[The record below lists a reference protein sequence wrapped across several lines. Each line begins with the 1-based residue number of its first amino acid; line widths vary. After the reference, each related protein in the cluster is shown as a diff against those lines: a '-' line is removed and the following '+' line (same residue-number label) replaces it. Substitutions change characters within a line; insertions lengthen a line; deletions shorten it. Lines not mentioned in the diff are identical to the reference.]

1 MSAKNWGLLF
11 LLALL
16 WGSSFFFYKI
26 LVAVL
31 PPITVVLGRVGI
43 AAIALNLW
51 LLARGE
57 FLPLGDG
64 LWKRFLLLGLLNTVI
79 PFVLI
84 AWGETRITSGMA
96 SILNA
101 TTPIFMVVVAHFGT
115 HDEKM
120 SWPKIAGIA
129 FGVLGTMI
137 LVGPAAFSGASAV
150 LGELAVIGASAAYGF
165 GGVYSRRF
173 KDIPPLAAAAGQITG
188 GAVLLLPLSLVVDRP
203 WALAMP
209 GWQTWAALLAI
220 ALVNTALAYFV
231 YFKMVA
237 NVGVTYISLVTFLIP
252 IIAVFLGVAFLGES
266 ISLQALA
273 GMAVIALGLAAID
286 GRLLNWKR

>member
-1 MSAKNWGLLF
+1 MSAKNWGLLL

-51 LLARGE
+51 LLAGGNR
-57 FLPLGDG
+57 LPLGDG
-64 LWKRFLLLGLLNTVI
+64 RWKRFLLLGLINTAI

-115 HDEKM
+115 HDEKF
-120 SWPKIAGIA
+120 SWAKIAGIA
-129 FGVLGTMI
+129 FGMLGTMI

-150 LGELAVIGASAAYGF
+150 LGELAVIAASAAYGF

-173 KDIPPLAAAAGQITG
+173 KDIPPLAAATGQITG
-188 GAVLLLPLSLVVDRP
+188 GAVILLPLSLAVDQP
-203 WALAMP
+203 WRLPVP
-209 GWQTWAALLAI
+209 GWEIWASLVII
-220 ALVNTALAYFV
+220 ALVNTAVAYFV
-231 YFKMVA
+231 FFKMLS

-252 IIAVFLGVAFLGES
+252 IIALFLGAFFLGEV
-266 ISLQALA
+266 ITWQALA

-286 GRLLNWKR
+286 GRLLKWR